1 MIKKE
6 GEPSD
11 IINGILFYASATSM
25 FITGD
30 DSHFAGTDLTTGFVR
45 ALTQAKLP
53 TLLGAAYAPGNDE
66 ATAPERGASIAPVLD
81 DQTLSRAAS
90 TVDDIELVQG
100 RAATVLA
107 LAAISGGNLKNVGH
121 YGYGSGSSAPLPP
134 HQS

>member
-1 MIKKE
+1 MAL
-6 GEPSD
+6 SD
-11 IINGILFYASATSM
+11 RIGPLC
-25 FITGD
+25 
-30 DSHFAGTDLTTGFVR
+30 DL
-45 ALTQAKLP
+45 
-53 TLLGAAYAPGNDE
+53 LLGAAYAPGNDE

-134 HQS
+134 HRAATAWLIGSRAEKREPSVET